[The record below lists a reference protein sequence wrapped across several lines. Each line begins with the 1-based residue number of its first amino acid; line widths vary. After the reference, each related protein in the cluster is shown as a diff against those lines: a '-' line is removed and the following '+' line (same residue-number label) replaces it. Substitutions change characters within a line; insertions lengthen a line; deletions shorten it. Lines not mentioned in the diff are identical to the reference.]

1 MLAMGLRSTLMGGLP
16 GWALYLRI
24 SLETAKEPFQRERRG
39 YTLVFGMSPS
49 SPPTH
54 DPEARDAALRAG
66 LASDAQ
72 ASDVRERAVHRS
84 GERRSLLSSGDGLQS
99 WSGAIALAP
108 PEKRP
113 LLDRMAEHTGSS
125 MHLSD
130 ATKCFVVQA
139 LMCIAAGVY
148 GLTAVTLDGW
158 PFFDES
164 LLGSVRAAA
173 PWSLGILAV
182 WPLMLFPTVRLVRA
196 RDQSP
201 RPLLTHVTAV
211 YYAVNISFFSYVTG
225 PFSAPSGFAL
235 LAGVTTGM
243 LFFERGV
250 LALGLACYGVGLL
263 LIGYFSHTGLL
274 PFEPLYLSSTAGRGL
289 DPDWLLRSSVA
300 TLALSIIVFPFL
312 GMIVASWRYRE
323 RRLERAAQTD
333 ALTGIYNRGHVMDV
347 LDRAFARAS
356 EKRPLSVVLVDIDFF
371 KRVNDDHGHLIGD
384 EVLRRVAS
392 TLQESLRRDDAL
404 GRFGGEEFLLV
415 LPGFGDAEARVV
427 AERCRAAV
435 ARLDLGVPA
444 ANGDG
449 PLRVTASFGIATVPP
464 AYATVETLLDVADG
478 ALYQAKRGGRNSV
491 VSDRDSQAASS

>member
-1 MLAMGLRSTLMGGLP
+1 MWYWEFTQSFCIKTDCIG
-16 GWALYLRI
+16 I
-24 SLETAKEPFQRERRG
+24 N
-39 YTLVFGMSPS
+39 
-49 SPPTH
+49 PTK
-54 DPEARDAALRAG
+54 
-66 LASDAQ
+66 S
-72 ASDVRERAVHRS
+72 
-84 GERRSLLSSGDGLQS
+84 
-99 WSGAIALAP
+99 
-108 PEKRP
+108 
-113 LLDRMAEHTGSS
+113 
-125 MHLSD
+125 
-130 ATKCFVVQA
+130 
-139 LMCIAAGVY
+139 
-148 GLTAVTLDGW
+148 
-158 PFFDES
+158 
-164 LLGSVRAAA
+164 
-173 PWSLGILAV
+173 
-182 WPLMLFPTVRLVRA
+182 
-196 RDQSP
+196 
-201 RPLLTHVTAV
+201 
-211 YYAVNISFFSYVTG
+211 VNISFFSYVTG